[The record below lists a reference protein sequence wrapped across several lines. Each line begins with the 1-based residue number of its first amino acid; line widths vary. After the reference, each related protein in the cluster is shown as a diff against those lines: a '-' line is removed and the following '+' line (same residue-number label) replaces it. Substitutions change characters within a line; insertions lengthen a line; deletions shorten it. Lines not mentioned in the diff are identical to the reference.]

1 MDPPVYAP
9 RMMTDAPAARS
20 ARIDVLLEGSLEPTV
35 RSTCTLVRD
44 GELVAVIDPGLAP
57 SQAAI
62 LDPLSALGVAAE
74 DVTAVIL
81 SHHHPDHTINA
92 ALFPAAA
99 VHDHWAV
106 YRGDDWESRECEG
119 AEASASVRLIRTP
132 GHSAEDLSTLIRT
145 PDGIAVAT
153 HLWWTA
159 DGPADDPYAPDRELL
174 RRSRERVLGLAD
186 LIIPGHGAPF
196 RPGAATPR

>member
-1 MDPPVYAP
+1 
-9 RMMTDAPAARS
+9 MTDAPAARS

-119 AEASASVRLIRTP
+119 AEVSASVRLIRTP
-132 GHSAEDLSTLIRT
+132 GHSAEDLSTLIGT

>member
-1 MDPPVYAP
+1 
-9 RMMTDAPAARS
+9 MMTDAPAARS
-20 ARIDVLLEGSLEPTV
+20 ARIDVLLTGSLRPTV
-35 RSTCTLVRD
+35 RSTCTLLRD
-44 GELVAVIDPGLAP
+44 GALIAVIDPGLAP

-62 LDPLSALGVAAE
+62 LNPLSTLGLRPE

-106 YRGDDWESRECEG
+106 YRGDEWESRECEG
-119 AEASASVRLIRTP
+119 AELSAAVRLIRTP
-132 GHSAEDLSTLIRT
+132 GHSAEDLSTVIGS
-145 PDGIAVAT
+145 PDGVVVAT

-159 DGPADDPYAPDRELL
+159 DGPADDPYAPDREVL
-174 RRSRERVLGLAD
+174 RQSRERVLGLAD
-186 LIIPGHGAPF
+186 LVIPGHGAPF
-196 RPGAATPR
+196 TPTDATPR

>member
-1 MDPPVYAP
+1 MGLSVYAP

-44 GELVAVIDPGLAP
+44 GDVVAVIDPGLAP
-57 SQAAI
+57 SHAAI
-62 LDPLSALGVAAE
+62 LDPLSALSVAAD

-92 ALFPAAA
+92 ALFPEAA

-119 AEASASVRLIRTP
+119 AELSASVRLIRTP
-132 GHSAEDLSTLIRT
+132 GHSAEDLSTLIGT

-159 DGPADDPYAPDRELL
+159 DGPADDPYAPDRDVL
-174 RRSRERVLGLAD
+174 RQSRERVLGLAD

-196 RPGAATPR
+196 RPDASTPR

>member
-9 RMMTDAPAARS
+9 RMMTDGPAARS

-119 AEASASVRLIRTP
+119 AEVSASVRLIRTP
-132 GHSAEDLSTLIRT
+132 GHSAEDLSTLIGT

-196 RPGAATPR
+196 RAGASTPR